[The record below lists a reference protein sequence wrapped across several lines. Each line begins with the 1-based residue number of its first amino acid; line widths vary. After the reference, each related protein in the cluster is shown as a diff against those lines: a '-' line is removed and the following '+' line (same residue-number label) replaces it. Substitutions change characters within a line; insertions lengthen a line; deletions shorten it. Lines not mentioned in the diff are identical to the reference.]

1 MGFFGT
7 IKDETKRNFIA
18 RADEAKGEI
27 VYKYPEKNIRMLT
40 QLTVDADEVALFVKD
55 GKVEGK
61 LGPGRHTAGHEQHP
75 VPVAAARGLH
85 RRQPLHRRGL
95 LRLHARVHRA

>member
-7 IKDETKRNFIA
+7 IKDEAKRNFIA

-55 GKVEGK
+55 GKV
-61 LGPGRHTAGHEQHP
+61 
-75 VPVAAARGLH
+75 VA
-85 RRQPLHRRGL
+85 
-95 LRLHARVHRA
+95 VHVGGISYTDLEAMIEKALK